1 LRIFLVLSI
10 LFFFIGATKQY
21 LLPGLIFIIGL
32 CFPLIWDRYIE
43 PPNQRRI
50 KKLKGNN

>member
-21 LLPGLIFIIGL
+21 LLPGLIF
-32 CFPLIWDRYIE
+32 
-43 PPNQRRI
+43 PNQRRI